1 MKLTTYILAST
12 LLLSIHSF
20 GQTGRAVK
28 PADAD
33 SSRAVNLNEVIVSGV
48 RTKVPLKEIPASI
61 SVVSGS
67 QLNTMNKSIAADE
80 IFRLTPG
87 VRIDNG
93 TDGSRVHF
101 YIRGQ
106 GVLTESGF
114 RGVGVLIDGI
124 PVSDPAGFTPDL

>member
-1 MKLTTYILAST
+1 MKLTTYILASS

-20 GQTGRAVK
+20 GQTGRVVK
-28 PADAD
+28 HAD
-33 SSRAVNLNEVIVSGV
+33 SARAVNLNEVTISGV

-87 VRIDNG
+87 VRIENG